1 MDEETVMC
9 IYNGIL
15 FSYKGKKRNFCHLQK
30 KMEQEIFILT
40 NNIDSGKQHVFSYTG
55 SRIIFKGIGQK
66 TWSRRQR
73 VSKDVGTAG
82 GSGVRGQ

>member
-1 MDEETVMC
+1 
-9 IYNGIL
+9 
-15 FSYKGKKRNFCHLQK
+15 
-30 KMEQEIFILT
+30 MEQEIFIIT
-40 NNIDSGKQHVFSYTG
+40 NNIDSGKQHVFSYMG

-82 GSGVRGQ
+82 GGGVRGQ